1 MRTLR
6 ITAALL
12 TMCTAHVA
20 FAQDAGTGSLTQSG
34 AVITETGSAVR
45 TTQDITDAI
54 RLLIPGRDP
63 KKLKDVLVAEQKQ
76 KAWEN
81 ESAAA
86 RERLAAHRRD
96 CREAVRRANRDQL
109 MDRLLSCYR
118 SDLLQDVNIL
128 RKQVQHLSA
137 VPLLDPGVKAAATGA
152 VFKLIDAEMT
162 IVNAIDAGLFEQEES
177 LREARR
183 NLRANYRESAWL
195 ALTHLRADWELTYI
209 AFMVKKIEERLSEP
223 DLRGARA
230 QLLQE
235 AALCLERGTQT
246 LLQARSAPDRL
257 SASATLLQA
266 REQLESCRRTLKSL
280 ARKEQQEQAEKSE
293 EN

>member
-34 AVITETGSAVR
+34 AVTQTGSTVR
-45 TTQDITDAI
+45 TTKDVTDAI
-54 RLLIPGRDP
+54 RLLIPGRNP
-63 KKLKDVLVAEQKQ
+63 QKLKDVLVAEQKQ

-118 SDLLQDVNIL
+118 SDLLQDVNII
-128 RKQVQHLSA
+128 RKQVQHASA
-137 VPLLDPGVKAAATGA
+137 VPLLDPAVKAAATGA
-152 VFKLIDAEMT
+152 LFKLIDAEMT
-162 IVNAIDAGLFEQEES
+162 IVNAIDTGLFEREES
-177 LREARR
+177 LQEARN

-195 ALTHLRADWELTYI
+195 ALTRFRADWELTYI
-209 AFMVKKIEERLSEP
+209 AFMVRNIEERLSEP

-230 QLLQE
+230 QLLHE
-235 AALCLERGTQT
+235 AALCLETGAQT
-246 LLQARSAPDRL
+246 LLQVRSAESRQL
-257 SASATLLQA
+257 ATQTLIQA
-266 REQLESCRRTLKSL
+266 REQLELCRRTLKSL
-280 ARKEQQEQAEKSE
+280 ARKEQQEQAEKTA